1 MIRIAPGNSQRP
13 VQPVIGGSRPAF
25 LYIFPT
31 SDGIT
36 NALTGEI
43 NIQMTSPST
52 PPRPSPVCCFI
63 SSWVLNTQYQP
74 YRPRVTMYSRIP
86 KPTPR
91 RCPRGPVL
99 ADVVTGGQTSRVLV
113 PTSRAAPVRADRS
126 PTGTSATGLP
136 GGPRPRESLCRRGSH
151 VRFG

>member
-1 MIRIAPGNSQRP
+1 MIRIAPGNSHRP
-13 VQPVIGGSRPAF
+13 VQPVIGGSRPADR
-25 LYIFPT
+25 YIFPT

-43 NIQMTSPST
+43 RIQMTSPST
-52 PPRPSPVCCFI
+52 PPSPSPVCCFI
-63 SSWVLNTQYQP
+63 SSWVLNAQYQP

-99 ADVVTGGQTSRVLV
+99 ADMVTGGQTSTV
-113 PTSRAAPVRADRS
+113 PVRLGRAATQGRS
-126 PTGTSATGLP
+126 L
-136 GGPRPRESLCRRGSH
+136 SH
-151 VRFG
+151 RDICHG